1 METIELKPGAA
12 GAPVDLS
19 TFNADDRLLCFS
31 NSGQAFGYVKA
42 SLLKSYRYAC
52 RRRNLSNASSAWEP
66 YGDLDYL
73 KNLPSLLNLGCYLLN
88 GGVASKLSSTNHYNF
103 VNGATAALDGS
114 MGDYMWGGNAHYEA
128 YWIEGT
134 YEYLAASLSPIP
146 GRYNWYIPQFM
157 TSALG
162 IGVMDRT
169 NTKLVSVIN
178 NSVQYRGGNNDAA
191 KDALYTTQLGRAAT
205 QISALDFS
213 TYAKNKGD
221 DRFNAHT
228 ERMAFIIANLFVL
241 TYGTNNVQATYNAAL
256 DANGLRQGGFGTG
269 VTTYN
274 WTNWTNDF
282 ANFPFLPT
290 SVGVELAD
298 NCGLSSYAVMN
309 GATTLYTASVPCFF
323 GLKNFYGY
331 LSRWTT
337 DAVVSSN
344 GTITQMYINKSIRT
358 KLASTVDLTK
368 QVLVGNWTIGEG
380 YITSMLRKNGC
391 LLPQAYAGSESTYY
405 NDYGYGTAS
414 SGVRVV
420 HRGYNASDGGSAGV
434 SCAGAYYGP
443 SDAVAFL
450 SSPLCWFADEFNPEP
465 LLAE

>member
-1 METIELKPGAA
+1 METIELKPGAPA
-12 GAPVDLS
+12 APADLS

-31 NSGQAFGYVKA
+31 NSGQTFGYVKA

-52 RRRNLSNASSAWEP
+52 RRRNLSNASSTWEP

-73 KNLPSLLNLGCYLLN
+73 KNLPGLLNLGCYLLN
-88 GGVASKLSSTNHYNF
+88 GGVASKLSPTNHYNF

-128 YWIEGT
+128 YWIEGS

-146 GRYNWYIPQFM
+146 GKYNWYIPQFM

-169 NTKLVSVIN
+169 NIKLVSVIN
-178 NSVQYRGGNNDAA
+178 NSSQYRGGNNDAA

-256 DANGLRQGGFGTG
+256 DANGLRQGGFGPG
-269 VTTYN
+269 VTTYGN
-274 WTNWTNDF
+274 WSTDF
-282 ANFPFLPT
+282 GTYPFLPT

-309 GATTLYTASVPCFF
+309 GATTLYTALVPCFF

-344 GTITQMYINKSIRT
+344 GTIAQMYINKSIRT

-368 QVLVGNWTIGEG
+368 QVLAGNWAIGEG

-391 LLPQAYAGSESTYY
+391 LLPQVYAGSESTYY
-405 NDYGYGTAS
+405 NDYGYGNAS

-420 HRGYNASDGGSAGV
+420 ARGGRAINYGYAGV
-434 SCAGAYYGP
+434 SYAYAGIGP
-443 SDAVAFL
+443 SDAIAYV
-450 SSPLCWFADEFNPEP
+450 SSPLCWFADELNPEP
-465 LLAE
+465 ALAE